1 MINEKKSQWGLSITI
16 PKLLLK
22 KKTKIQV
29 KNVFTKLKTKTIF
42 EKLQLLDV
50 LFQNLLKIA
59 NYFQMMVPQVDMA
72 IQSEFSN
79 PIRFDSI

>member
-1 MINEKKSQWGLSITI
+1 MGAFNNYTKIIIVLK
-16 PKLLLK
+16 K

-72 IQSEFSN
+72 IPSEFSN
-79 PIRFDSI
+79 PIRFDPI

>member
-1 MINEKKSQWGLSITI
+1 MGAFNNYTKIII
-16 PKLLLK
+16 VLK

-50 LFQNLLKIA
+50 LFKNLLKIA
-59 NYFQMMVPQVDMA
+59 NYFQMMAPQVDMV
-72 IQSEFSN
+72 IYVRIFYPIPPN
-79 PIRFDSI
+79 PI

>member
-1 MINEKKSQWGLSITI
+1 MGLSITI
-16 PKLLLK
+16 PKLLL

-50 LFQNLLKIA
+50 LFKNLLKIA

-72 IQSEFSN
+72 IRSEFSKLIQSD
-79 PIRFDSI
+79 PI